1 MRILLVTQYFHPEP
15 FAVTD
20 VARGLAARGHEIRIL
35 TGIPNYAEGRFA
47 AGYSLRGPYR
57 ERMESLDVVRVPL
70 LPRGRGG
77 SLRLAL
83 NYLSFALAASARVPF
98 LPGPPPDV
106 TLVYQMSPVTMAT
119 PALALRITHG
129 VPVVLWVQDLWPQ
142 SVTAATG
149 ITSRLLLGPL
159 ERFVSGLYR
168 RCSRLLVQSPSF
180 VEAVC
185 AQGADSRRVGVLP
198 NWADDLYLAPSSQRE
213 ADGLF
218 RVVYAGNLGAA
229 QGLEVVLEAA
239 AKLGEDSPVRWEL
252 VGHGTRREALAAEV
266 LRRGLG
272 GRVALRSRRP
282 AAEMPALFASADAL
296 FLSLLPD
303 PALDR
308 TIPSKLQSYLASRRP
323 LLASI
328 GGEAA
333 KIVVESGA
341 GVAVAAGDG
350 AALAA
355 AVSSLS
361 ARSGVERAAMGL
373 AGRSYFEAHFSR
385 AVLIER
391 LEASLS
397 DAVKEG
403 P

>member
-1 MRILLVTQYFHPEP
+1 MRILLVSQYFHPEP

-20 VARGLAARGHEIRIL
+20 VAHGLAALGHEVRVL

-47 AGYSLRGPYR
+47 PGYSLRGPYR
-57 ERMESLDVVRVPL
+57 EQMGDVDVVRIPL

-77 SLRLAL
+77 SLRLAVH
-83 NYLSFALAASARVPF
+83 YLSFALAASARVPF

-106 TLVYQMSPVTMAT
+106 ALVYQMSPVTMAT
-119 PALALRITHG
+119 PALALRFTHG
-129 VPVVLWVQDLWPQ
+129 VPVVVWVQDLWPQ

-149 ITSRLLLGPL
+149 ITSPLLLAPL

-168 RCSRLLVQSPSF
+168 RSSRLLVQSPSF
-180 VEAVC
+180 VEAVS
-185 AQGADSRRVGVLP
+185 AQGADPRRVRVLP
-198 NWADDLYLAPSSQRE
+198 NWADDLYLAPSPPRE

-239 AKLGEDSPVRWEL
+239 EKLGEDSLVRWEL
-252 VGHGTRREALAAEV
+252 VGDGTRREALSAEV

-272 GRVALRSRRP
+272 GRVALRPRRP
-282 AAEMPALFASADAL
+282 AGEMPALFGSADAL
-296 FLSLLPD
+296 FLSLLAD

-333 KIVVESGA
+333 RIVAQSGA

-355 AVSSLS
+355 AASSLA
-361 ARSGVERAAMGL
+361 ARSVSGRAAMGQ

-385 AVLIER
+385 AVLIEK

-397 DAVKEG
+397 EAAEEG